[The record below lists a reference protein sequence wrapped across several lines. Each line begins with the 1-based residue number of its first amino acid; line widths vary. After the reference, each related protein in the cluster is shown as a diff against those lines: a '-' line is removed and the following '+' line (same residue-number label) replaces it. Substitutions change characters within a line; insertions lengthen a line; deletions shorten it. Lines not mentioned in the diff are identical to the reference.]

1 MKFLSILLIGTFLLV
16 SCVDRNEISS
26 INPENWEKRIT
37 DIPLEDTLLKG
48 SSYLSVY
55 SQIYGMTEHR
65 THDLTVTIS
74 MRNTNLR
81 DTVYI
86 NKASYYNTE
95 GKLIRTYFDRSVFLL
110 PMETVE
116 IIIDETDREGGT
128 GANFVFDWAI
138 LPGSNEPY
146 FEAVMISTA
155 NQQGLSFSTKGIKI
169 K

>member
-1 MKFLSILLIGTFLLV
+1 MKYLSILLIGSFFLV

-26 INPENWEKRIT
+26 INSENWDKRMK

-65 THDLTVTIS
+65 THDLTVTVS

-86 NKASYYNTE
+86 NMASYYNTE
-95 GKLIRTYFDRSVFLL
+95 GKLIRTYFDRPVFLL

-128 GANFVFDWAI
+128 GANFVFDWTVA
-138 LPGSNEPY
+138 PGSNEPF

-155 NQQGLSFSTKGIKI
+155 GQQGLSFTTSGVRMR
-169 K
+169 